1 MTVTTFCA
9 YTVIKDCDWSKG
21 EIGEKSIII
30 PIKIYSGLISLIRE
44 FDTEFMLYFYAN
56 ENERGDWEVYDI
68 VIPEQNV
75 TTGSCFATEQ
85 IVGVQGVFHSHAD
98 IPAFMS
104 STDDDHINL
113 NHNFS
118 IVGNKDGQFSAVTR
132 EELPCGGI
140 ILKKAKILVLDPNDN
155 DEYLT
160 TAKAKIKKNVY
171 TTQKKNN
178 KKTNDAENPDAKVGK
193 VKTQEEI
200 EKEIEE
206 WSEEAKKLNA
216 DFWSKKWNKNEGHIK
231 R

>member
-9 YTVIKDCDWSKG
+9 YKIIKDCDYSDD

-30 PIKIYSGLISLIRE
+30 PVKIYSGLISLIRE
-44 FDTEFMLYFYAN
+44 FSTEFMLYFYAT
-56 ENERGDWEVYDI
+56 ENGKGNWEVTDI

-98 IPAFMS
+98 IPSFMS
-104 STDDDHINL
+104 QTDDDHINL

-118 IVGNKDGQFSAVTR
+118 IVGNKEGQFSAVTR
-132 EELPCGGI
+132 EDLPCGGI

-155 DEYLT
+155 DEYIT
-160 TAKAKIKKNVY
+160 TAKAKIKAPTYATVKA
-171 TTQKKNN
+171 KDKNN
-178 KKTNDAENPDAKVGK
+178 KKAEIPNAKVGK
-193 VKTQEEI
+193 VLTEEETQ
-200 EKEIEE
+200 KEIKE
-206 WSEEAKKLNA
+206 WEDSVKKYNKE
-216 DFWSKKWNKNEGHIK
+216 FWNQNEGHIK